1 MSTESFSNGDD
12 VVLKGWL
19 MKMKR
24 NPNKV
29 RRLSMSKRNEES
41 EITDFPSNSFQA
53 GTGDGSR

>member
-29 RRLSMSKRNEES
+29 RLLSMSKRTKS
-41 EITDFPSNSFQA
+41 Q
-53 GTGDGSR
+53 R